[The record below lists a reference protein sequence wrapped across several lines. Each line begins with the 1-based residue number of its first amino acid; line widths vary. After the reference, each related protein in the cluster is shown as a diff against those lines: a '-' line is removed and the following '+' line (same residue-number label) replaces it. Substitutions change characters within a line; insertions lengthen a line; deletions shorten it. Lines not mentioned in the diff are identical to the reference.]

1 MYTQQAARML
11 AGRGHEVEVFT
22 CGKTSSVAEEQAL
35 IHRIPAYDRRSF
47 HTNILDAF
55 RQRHREQAF
64 DIVEGPEY
72 MADTFSIRQAF
83 PALPHAIRLHT
94 PTFLVSR
101 LFRGRVTLPQKLRF
115 YGGGLLRGRLPKA
128 FWRYDKA
135 GDPEYQL
142 ARSVPFLLHPS
153 KDIARIVQREWD
165 IPSEHF
171 IHLPYTFQ
179 PSQALL
185 DISPEARAGK
195 EVRILFL
202 GRLEKRKG
210 VLTLLEVIPAICR
223 KYPHARFVFTGRGSD
238 MQAFLTEKLAA
249 HREQLEFTGEAP
261 YADIPQHLAKADIC
275 LFPSLWENFPNVC
288 LEAMSAG
295 RAIVGSKNGG
305 MRDML
310 EAPSCGLLIDPDK
323 PATIVEA
330 LSTFL
335 DNPERRKTFGERARQ
350 VVLKRYNADV
360 IGVQTEA
367 VYQKIISH
375 LHDKGNSTIL
385 GERT

>member
-22 CGKTSSVAEEQAL
+22 CGKSSSVAEERAL

-47 HTNILDAF
+47 HVSILSFF
-55 RQRHREQAF
+55 RERHQERPF

-72 MADTFSIRQAF
+72 MADTLSIRQAF
-83 PALPHAIRLHT
+83 PELPHAIRLHT
-94 PTFLVSR
+94 PSFLVGR

-115 YGGGLLRGRLPKA
+115 YGGGLLRGKLPKP

-153 KDIARIVQREWD
+153 KDIAAIVQREWD
-165 IPSEHF
+165 IPGECF
-171 IHLPYTFQ
+171 IHLPHPFQ

-185 DISPEARAGK
+185 DIPAVARAGQD
-195 EVRILFL
+195 VRILFL

-210 VLTLLEVIPAICR
+210 VLSLLEVIPAICR
-223 KYPHARFVFTGRGSD
+223 KYPRARFVFTGRGPG
-238 MQAFLTEKLAA
+238 MQALLTEKLAA
-249 HREQLEFTGEAP
+249 YRAQLEFTGEAP
-261 YADIPQHLAKADIC
+261 YNDIPQHLANADIC

-310 EAPSCGLLIDPDK
+310 EAPPCGLLIDPDK
-323 PATIVEA
+323 PATIAEA

-335 DNPERRKTFGERARQ
+335 ENPEMRETFGERARQ
-350 VVLKRYNADV
+350 IVLERYNADV
-360 IGVQTEA
+360 IGAKTEA

-375 LHDKGNSTIL
+375 LHDKVNSTIL